1 MESWSKGH
9 SGKRVCLD
17 CGGLAD
23 VKPSAS
29 CNEPQHMN
37 RYRTKLEKNN
47 AYRRAKRAAAR
58 AAGTV
63 DRTGRGNP
71 ENKAQYARRRHAE
84 IRQEVFTKL
93 GQSSCVNCGYSDV
106 RALAID
112 HKNGGGSKHRRS
124 VGSGTTYLRH
134 LLSIPTVE
142 LQAELQVL
150 CANCNAVKRDELE
163 EWRVARPGSE
173 AQD

>member
-1 MESWSKGH
+1 M
-9 SGKRVCLD
+9 D

-23 VKPSAS
+23 VKPPAS
-29 CNEPQHMN
+29 CEEPKHLD
-37 RYRTKLEKNN
+37 RYRIKLEKNN

-71 ENKAQYARRRHAE
+71 ENKAQYARRRHME
-84 IRQEVFTKL
+84 LRQELFLKL
-93 GQSSCVNCGYSDV
+93 GQSCCVTCGYSDV

-124 VGSGTTYLRH
+124 VGSGTAYIRH
-134 LLSIPTVE
+134 LLSIPAAE
-142 LQAELQVL
+142 LQAEFQVL

-163 EWRVARPGSE
+163 EWRVARPGAE